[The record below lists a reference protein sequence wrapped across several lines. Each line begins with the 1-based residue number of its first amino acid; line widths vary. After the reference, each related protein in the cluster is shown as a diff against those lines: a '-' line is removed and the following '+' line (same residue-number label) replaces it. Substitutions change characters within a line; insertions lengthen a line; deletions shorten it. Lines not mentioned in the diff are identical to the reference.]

1 MAANA
6 RSLSLLEMAHG
17 FVELA
22 REEAGAG
29 YEADD
34 YRRIRDAAEKAWL
47 SALHAV
53 DHAMERHGLIP
64 EPGAMAHASR
74 HRFLERAGRKDL
86 SDQLSV
92 FADFLHG
99 RVFYF
104 GDVPPR
110 GRMSVALEEVEQ
122 FIRSLSEEV

>member
-1 MAANA
+1 MLMAAHA
-6 RSLSLLEMAHG
+6 FVEMAYEG
-17 FVELA
+17 ME
-22 REEAGAG
+22 AG
-29 YEADD
+29 YEAKDD
-34 YRRIRDAAEKAWL
+34 RRIRDAAEKAWV

-53 DHAMERHGLIP
+53 DHAMERHDLIP

-92 FADFLHG
+92 FADYLHG

-104 GDVPPR
+104 GDIPPR
-110 GRMSVALEEVEQ
+110 ERMGVGLEEVEQ